1 LERAATL
8 VDLIVASASATL
20 PRGVDALVI
29 RDYELDKYTPKG
41 CGRRS
46 IEWAGMVSETRIGSQ
61 RLVDHLRYDGISLW
75 WFIERPFFST
85 AKEAVLVI
93 EQTERLLQE
102 QSPKHVL
109 IMGMGNLGGIIATV
123 CDRHGVEYTLR
134 GSKTDAHLERLLDEL
149 KIAGGQLLIRRKERR
164 RKRMI
169 RPEICSGPSEG
180 RRILFFAPSVNWRS
194 AWNYEKGMQES
205 RDVYMGG
212 VIGEARRRGYEAICV
227 DVDYPL
233 EGTMNVLREKT
244 ETRDVAWIPF
254 ERYLGDDVVKTL
266 RANPNYPKLKQAY
279 RFISRSSEFRERLE
293 YHSIP
298 LWIFLRSRLRRL
310 FSELHILNY
319 ARLIEGARKMLRT
332 ERPGAVCMTYETG
345 VYAKAVIAAG
355 QEAGIHTVA
364 IQHGFLS
371 AESIEYMH
379 SKSAVTN
386 LQEGCPI
393 PTKTAVG
400 GAYAARLL
408 TRVGSYPTRSVV
420 VTGYP
425 KYDQLA
431 ELKKHESVLR
441 KEQILK
447 SLGLS
452 PLNKTIMLASGAF
465 LPKYG
470 SRQEYDR
477 YILESMLNLFSR
489 RRDIQLII
497 RLHPMEDGR
506 MQARLIEGRRVPVA
520 IVKGEKDELVWASD
534 LFVTVNSTTALE
546 ALILGKQVL
555 MLDVSDTGVPSVD
568 LGNAVV
574 KFRLDDLHTCVE
586 AAIDR
591 PITALTRRAIA
602 RQVERHANTVDGRAS
617 ARVMNVLSDLM

>member
-1 LERAATL
+1 M
-8 VDLIVASASATL
+8 I
-20 PRGVDALVI
+20 
-29 RDYELDKYTPKG
+29 
-41 CGRRS
+41 
-46 IEWAGMVSETRIGSQ
+46 SETRIGSR

-75 WFIERPFFST
+75 WFIERAFFST
-85 AKEAVLVI
+85 AKEAVLAI

-109 IMGMGNLGGIIATV
+109 ILEMGSLGGIIAQV

-134 GSKTDAHLERLLDEL
+134 GSRTDAHLERLLDEL
-149 KIAGGQLLIRRKERR
+149 KIAGGQLLIRRKEHR

-169 RPEICSGPSEG
+169 RPAICSSPSEG

-194 AWNYEKGMQES
+194 VWNYEKSMQES
-205 RDVYMGG
+205 RDVYMGR
-212 VIGEARRRGYEAICV
+212 VIEEARRRGYESICV

-244 ETRDVAWIPF
+244 ETSEVTWVPF
-254 ERYLGDDVVKTL
+254 EQYLVDDAARRLK
-266 RANPNYPKLKQAY
+266 ANPDYPKLKQAY
-279 RFISRSSEFRERLE
+279 HLASRSSEFKQRLE

-298 LWIFLRSRLRRL
+298 LWSFLRSRMRRL
-310 FSELHILNY
+310 LSELHVLNY
-319 ARLIEGARKMLRT
+319 ARLIEGARKMLRA
-332 ERPGAVCMTYETG
+332 ERPNVVCMTYETG
-345 VYAKAVIAAG
+345 VYAKAVIAAA
-355 QEAGIHTVA
+355 QEAGIPTLA
-364 IQHGFLS
+364 IQHGFFS

-379 SKSAVTN
+379 SKSAVTS
-386 LQEGCPI
+386 LQEGCRI
-393 PTKTAVG
+393 PTKTVVG
-400 GAYAARLL
+400 GAYYAELL
-408 TRVGSYPTRSVV
+408 TRMGSYPAESVV
-420 VTGYP
+420 ITGYP
-425 KYDQLA
+425 KHDQLA
-431 ELKKHESVLR
+431 ELKRHESALR

-447 SLGLS
+447 DLGLS
-452 PLNKTIMLASGAF
+452 PLKKTIMLASGAF
-465 LPKYG
+465 LSKYG

-477 YILESMLNLFSR
+477 YILESMLNLSSR

-506 MQARLIEGRRVPVA
+506 MQEKLIEGKRVPAA

-555 MLDVSDTGVPSVD
+555 MLDVSDVGVPSVD

-574 KFRLDDLHTCVE
+574 TFHLDDLHKCIET
-586 AAIDR
+586 AIDEPTPTSR
-591 PITALTRRAIA
+591 LRAIA

-617 ARVMNVLSDLM
+617 VRVMDVLSDLVQVRM

>member
-1 LERAATL
+1 LF
-8 VDLIVASASATL
+8 DLIVASASAKL
-20 PRGVDALVI
+20 PRSVNALVI
-29 RDYELDKYTPKG
+29 RDYELGRYTPKG
-41 CGRRS
+41 CARRS
-46 IEWAGMVSETRIGSQ
+46 IEWTEMISETRIGSQ

-75 WFIERPFFST
+75 WFIERAFFST
-85 AKEAVLVI
+85 AKEAVLAI

-109 IMGMGNLGGIIATV
+109 ILGMGSLGGIIAQV

-134 GSKTDAHLERLLDEL
+134 GPRTDAHLERLLDEL
-149 KIAGGQLLIRRKERR
+149 KIAGGQLLIRSKELR
-164 RKRMI
+164 RKRMVPPAI
-169 RPEICSGPSEG
+169 GDRASGRP
-180 RRILFFAPSVNWRS
+180 RILFFAPSVNWRS
-194 AWNYEKGMQES
+194 VWNYEKSMQES
-205 RDVYMGG
+205 RDVYMGR
-212 VIGEARRRGYEAICV
+212 VIEEARRRGYESICV
-227 DVDYPL
+227 DVDYPI

-244 ETRDVAWIPF
+244 KTRDVTWIPF
-254 ERYLGDDVVKTL
+254 ERYLSDDVVKTL
-266 RANPNYPKLKQAY
+266 KANPHYPKLKQAY
-279 RFISRSSEFRERLE
+279 HFISRSSEFKERLE

-298 LWIFLRSRLRRL
+298 LWSFLRSRLRRL

-319 ARLIEGARKMLRT
+319 ARLIEGAREMLRT
-332 ERPGAVCMTYETG
+332 ERPDAVCMTYETG
-345 VYAKAVIAAG
+345 VYAKAVIAAA
-355 QEAGIHTVA
+355 QETGIHTVA

-371 AESIEYMH
+371 AESMEYMH

-393 PTKTAVG
+393 PTKTAAG

-408 TRVGSYPTRSVV
+408 TRVGSYPTGSVV

-441 KEQILK
+441 KEQILE

-465 LPKYG
+465 LAKYG

-489 RRDIQLII
+489 RHDIQLII

-506 MQARLIEGRRVPVA
+506 MQATLIEGRRVPVA

-555 MLDVSDTGVPSVD
+555 MLDVSDAGVPSVD

-574 KFRLDDLHTCVE
+574 KFRLDDLHTCIE

-591 PITALTRRAIA
+591 PITASRLRAIA
-602 RQVERHANTVDGRAS
+602 QQVERHANTVDGRAS
-617 ARVMNVLSDLM
+617 ARVMDVLRDLT

>member
-1 LERAATL
+1 L
-8 VDLIVASASATL
+8 VDLIIASASAKL
-20 PRGVDALVI
+20 PRSVDAVVI
-29 RDYELDKYTPKG
+29 RDYELGRYTPEG
-41 CGRRS
+41 CARRA
-46 IEWAGMVSETRIGSQ
+46 IEWTETISETRIGGQ
-61 RLVDHLRYDGISLW
+61 RLVDLLRYDGISLW
-75 WFIERPFFST
+75 WFIERAFFST
-85 AKEAVLVI
+85 AKEAVLTI

-102 QSPKHVL
+102 QSPKRVL
-109 IMGMGNLGGIIATV
+109 LSGLGSLGGIIAQV
-123 CDRHGVEYTLR
+123 CDRYGVEYALER
-134 GSKTDAHLERLLDEL
+134 SRTDLHLERMLDEL
-149 KIAGGQLLIRRKERR
+149 KIAGGRVLMRRKERR

-169 RPEICSGPSEG
+169 RPTIGYCSSEG
-180 RRILFFAPSVNWRS
+180 PRILFFAPSVNWRS
-194 AWNYEKGMQES
+194 VWNYEKGRQES
-205 RDVYMGG
+205 RDVYMGR
-212 VIGEARRRGYEAICV
+212 VIEEARRRGYQSICV
-227 DVDYPL
+227 DVDYSL
-233 EGTMNVLREKT
+233 EGAMDVLREKT
-244 ETRDVAWIPF
+244 ETSEVTWVPF
-254 ERYLGDDVVKTL
+254 ERYLVDDAVKTL
-266 RANPNYPKLKQAY
+266 KANPHYPKLKQAY
-279 RFISRSSEFRERLE
+279 HFISRSSEFKERLE

-298 LWIFLRSRLRRL
+298 LWSFLRSRLRRL

-332 ERPGAVCMTYETG
+332 ERPDAVCMTYETG
-345 VYAKAVIAAG
+345 VYAKAVIAAA

-393 PTKTAVG
+393 STKTAAG

-465 LPKYG
+465 LAKYG

-489 RRDIQLII
+489 RHDIQLII

-555 MLDVSDTGVPSVD
+555 MLDVSDAGVPSVD
-568 LGNAVV
+568 LGKAVV
-574 KFRLDDLHTCVE
+574 KFRLDDLHTCIE

-591 PITALTRRAIA
+591 PITAARRRAIA

-617 ARVMNVLSDLM
+617 ARVMDVLRDLM